1 MELLDCLNAIGVDM
15 NQDLTPMNG
24 KMSQVQTKAGT
35 RESALQLLYASMFGT
50 SASISAPGDFEVSED
65 VVAAQIK
72 DYLGSWFN
80 SGHIHIDP
88 GVFSYVSGRNK
99 RNFLKQIQEPLF
111 GNRQFKVRGQLVSGS
126 EAMAE
131 FIRAYFVWCVTCAA
145 LGSYFTVPLLQ
156 CHWLYTNKMKPE
168 YVVEQLQMN
177 FRSDVYFDGD
187 SSLGYTLIPSR
198 LNPGEVLNRV
208 PCYISN
214 REVGN
219 EKTQYSPNNYLGIR
233 DPLPFGPVE
242 EIRFAGDRPL
252 TTIDQREYTF
262 SPVIEADSSVQSTFR
277 NGRSVNFAQ
286 LPRPSTYV
294 PGATALGAVYGLMG
308 DNKRVGGH
316 YYYIPNE
323 GVFQNV
329 VDQDELTIYR
339 ATVNNPSED
348 QEVLAYL
355 LAGQTPADEEKHLQ
369 HWERNKVLP
378 EDNYQNRVAEVSA
391 ATAKKLTDENPQA
404 DASPGPEVDYAQ
416 DGARDV

>member
-15 NQDLTPMNG
+15 NPDLTPMNG
-24 KMSQVQTKAGT
+24 KMSAVQTGAGT

-72 DYLGSWFN
+72 EYLGSWFN

-88 GVFSYVSGRNK
+88 GVFAYIDGNNK
-99 RNFLKQIQEPLF
+99 RNFLKQIQQPLF
-111 GNRQFKVRGQLVSGS
+111 GDRQFKVRGQLVSGA

-187 SSLGYTLIPSR
+187 SSLGFTLIPSR

-208 PCYISN
+208 PCYITN
-214 REVGN
+214 EPIGREGG
-219 EKTQYSPNNYLGIR
+219 TMSPNSYLGIR

-262 SPVIEADSSVQSTFR
+262 SPVIEADSSVQSTYR
-277 NGRSVNFAQ
+277 NGRTVNFAQ
-286 LPRPSTYV
+286 LPRPATYV

-329 VDQDELTIYR
+329 VDAEDLRIYR

-348 QEVLAYL
+348 SEATAYL
-355 LAGQTPADEEKHLQ
+355 LAGQTPEDEAKHLK

-378 EDNYQNRVAEVSA
+378 DENYQNRVAEVSA
-391 ATAKKLTDENPQA
+391 ATAEMLTKENPSV
-404 DASPGPEVDYAQ
+404 DASPGPEVDYQQ
-416 DGARDV
+416 DGAR